1 MELPLIAKTLVVWAR
16 LTTLDQSRGSALTL
30 DDGHSAFD
38 GIVYSE
44 LAERRWMAGSDAFRR
59 TQREQAAWPQE
70 TAGPNQAVC
79 VAITYTAERIAIY
92 HNGTVQADYPV
103 AKPQAFGADSK
114 VVFGLRHLTAG
125 DRDRCLTGEILE
137 ARIYAEALSP
147 EQIAALRPGAAVV
160 PAPWAWWVFAD
171 GEVRDRCGRFG
182 ESLLLGDTAV
192 RNGALHLPGGTSY
205 AVAAPAGTFSRSLT
219 TTTGNQPGDVS
230 PARRLRDRLL
240 ADPQRPRY
248 HFVTPEGYCMP
259 FDPNGAIFWQ
269 GQYHLGYIF
278 QDERGHCWG
287 HASSA
292 DLLHWRQH
300 PPMLVPNPGDVDRG
314 IFSGNA
320 FVDRAGRAVA
330 LYHGVGAGNC
340 IATSTDADLA
350 TWHKLPSNPI
360 VPIPKPG
367 EPGHGVYESWD
378 PHGWFEN
385 DTYYA
390 VFGGH
395 KPTIFRGK
403 ELDQWEYVGPV
414 LDHDLP
420 GVDADEDISCPD
432 LFRLGDKHILLCIS
446 HRRGCR
452 YYLGH
457 FDGTQFHAESHHRM
471 NWPGGT
477 CFAPETLLDG
487 QGRRIFWAWVLD
499 RRPPDVAQASGW
511 SGVMTL
517 PRVLGLDETGTM
529 TIQPPEELAAL
540 RYAGQERLD
549 FVLDTDL
556 LPCPEMTG
564 DCLELALTA
573 NMQTAQRISLEVR
586 RSPNGEETTV
596 ITYDAARGVLAV
608 DVSRSSLDPRI
619 VYQTFCM
626 RADNDNPRVTVQEA
640 PFRLREGEPLRLRVF
655 LDASILEVFA
665 NDRQCVTQRI
675 YPTRADSLG
684 VALRTTGGTARVV
697 SLESWKLRPTMP
709 W

>member
-1 MELPLIAKTLVVWAR
+1 MELPLIAKTLVVWVR
-16 LTTLDQSRGSALTL
+16 LTALDQGRGSALTL

-44 LAERRWMAGSDAFRR
+44 LAEHRWMAGSDAFRR
-59 TQREQAAWPQE
+59 TQRDQASWPQE
-70 TAGPNQAVC
+70 TATPDQAVC
-79 VAITYTAERIAIY
+79 LAISYTPERIAMFR
-92 HNGTVQADYPV
+92 NGLPYADHAIGQAL
-103 AKPQAFGADSK
+103 AFGADSK

-125 DRDRCLTGEILE
+125 DRDRCLAADILE

-147 EQIAALRPGAAVV
+147 AQVAALRPGVADS

-171 GEVRDRCGRFG
+171 GEIRDRCGRFG
-182 ESLLLGDTAV
+182 EHLVVGEAAI
-192 RNGALHLPGGTSY
+192 RNGALHLPGGTSHV
-205 AVAAPAGTFSRSLT
+205 VAAPTGTLSRSLST
-219 TTTGNQPGDVS
+219 NTNQSTEVMAS
-230 PARRLRDRLL
+230 RHLRDRLL
-240 ADPQRPRY
+240 GDPQRPRY
-248 HFVTPEGYCMP
+248 HFVTPEGICMP

-287 HASSA
+287 HVSSP

-320 FVDRAGRAVA
+320 FVDRDGRAVA

-340 IATSTDADLA
+340 IAISTDPDLA

-367 EPGHGVYESWD
+367 QPGHGVYESWD

-403 ELDQWEYVGPV
+403 ELDQWEYVGPL

-432 LFRLGDKHILLCIS
+432 LFRLGDKHVLVCIS

-452 YYLGH
+452 YYLGR
-457 FDGTQFHAESHHRM
+457 FDGKQFHAESHHRM

-477 CFAPETLLDG
+477 CFAPETMLDG
-487 QGRRIFWAWVLD
+487 QGRRLFWAWVLD
-499 RRPPDVAQASGW
+499 RRPVDVAQASGW

-529 TIQPPEELAAL
+529 TIQPPEELANL
-540 RYAGQERLD
+540 RYDKQEQRGFDLGP
-549 FVLDTDL
+549 DL
-556 LPCPEMTG
+556 LPCPEISG

-573 NMQTAQRISLEVR
+573 DLATAQQISLEVR

-619 VYQTFCM
+619 THRTFCM
-626 RADNDNPRVTVQEA
+626 RAENDNPVVTVQEA
-640 PFRLREGEPLRLRVF
+640 PFRLRNGEPLRLRVF
-655 LDASILEVFA
+655 LDASVLEVFA
-665 NDRQCVTQRI
+665 NDRQCVTQRL
-675 YPTRADSLG
+675 YPTRPDSLG
-684 VALRTTGGTARVV
+684 VGLWANGGTVRVD
-697 SLESWKLRPTMP
+697 SLTAWRLRPTMP